1 MKFSTLKDLLD
12 QRALKV
18 EEADALIDVAQSEGR
33 DLTDEEAAK
42 FDQLHEEISQLDA
55 RIGRQQ
61 KIEAFKGSR
70 TAPVGNGQD
79 ELSEQDKKDLR
90 KFNLGK
96 ALAKLAEG
104 RQLEGIEL
112 EVAKMGEESARSA
125 GIVPIQGSLVV
136 PSSVLKRGQT
146 VTGQTAATG
155 DQGGVTVPED
165 LNPLIDALWSK
176 TWLGPAGARFL
187 TGLQGNQRFPIQTT
201 KPTITQ
207 LTEIQED
214 SLTEILFS
222 DFQMTP
228 KRRGATIPFS
238 RQMMIQSSLDIQ
250 SLVIEN
256 ISLAL
261 SQYLNTEALGVVLAA
276 ITAGNNNIVE
286 LGTNGDV
293 PSYETLVKIRTK
305 VDTKDALIKA
315 PVWVTNPL
323 VQGQLQLTQKFTGT
337 NGQPVWGDTN
347 ELLGYNAVVTN
358 LVPSNLVKGSA
369 TNCSALVFGNFDDLY
384 VGIWDGFE
392 FVVDP
397 YTQKRKGQ
405 IEVTANT
412 FYDVK
417 VARADSFAGAKDV
430 LTSLVS

>member
-1 MKFSTLKDLLD
+1 MKFSTLKELQD

-18 EEADALIDVAQSEGR
+18 EEADALIDLAKNEGR
-33 DLTDEEAAK
+33 DLTDEEAAI
-42 FDQLHEEISQLDA
+42 FDQLHEEISNLDT

-61 KIEAFKGSR
+61 KIEAFKGAR
-70 TAPVGNGQD
+70 TAPAGNGQD

-104 RQLEGIEL
+104 RQLEGVEL

-146 VTGQTAATG
+146 VTGQTAAAG

-276 ITAGNNNIVE
+276 ITTGNNNIVE

-347 ELLGYNAVVTN
+347 ELLGYQAVVTN